1 MSGVLQESFIKSL
14 PSNRYYR
21 TNFEL
26 EADYCYHFENNN
38 GFEEARSKLINHEN
52 VKSIQNKLTKA
63 LCSVAFINEGVV
75 CTEKCR
81 NLYYW
86 LGNELLLNKIEENV
100 FLEVIGMLIEFSNA
114 LYERYK
120 CKCIFFT
127 DVNKEKFE
135 KMKIVYDYCIDY
147 DNIKGTLEGHNN
159 KCTKEFNDYLLK
171 ANSAYNEIYNC
182 TKNNPEMYCMQLK
195 THVSSCFKKKLSPLT
210 CKIEEVSAQEK
221 GLSQYDT
228 NHFDPTYV
236 INASNFSSS
245 QIFLFFVLPFIGIF
259 FIGFLLYK

>member
-1 MSGVLQESFIKSL
+1 MYC
-14 PSNRYYR
+14 RR
-21 TNFEL
+21 NFESKD
-26 EADYCYHFENNN
+26 DYCLAFNDNNKFN
-38 GFEEARSKLINHEN
+38 TKIAELNKYKN
-52 VKSIQNKLTKA
+52 VKKIQDKLTKA
-63 LCSVAFINEGVV
+63 LCYVAFTPKGDG

-86 LGNELLLNKIEENV
+86 LGNELLLNDIEKNS
-100 FLEVIGMLIEFSNA
+100 FSEVIGMLIEISNA
-114 LYERYK
+114 LYERDK

-159 KCTKEFNDYLLK
+159 KCTKEFNDYLVK

-182 TKNNPEMYCMQLK
+182 TKNNRETYCMQLK
-195 THVSSCFKKKLSPLT
+195 THVPSCFEKKLSTLK
-210 CKIEEVSAQEK
+210 CNIKDLAADEQGS
-221 GLSQYDT
+221 SQYGT
-228 NHFDPTYV
+228 TYFDQEYV
-236 INASNFSSS
+236 INPSAFSSS